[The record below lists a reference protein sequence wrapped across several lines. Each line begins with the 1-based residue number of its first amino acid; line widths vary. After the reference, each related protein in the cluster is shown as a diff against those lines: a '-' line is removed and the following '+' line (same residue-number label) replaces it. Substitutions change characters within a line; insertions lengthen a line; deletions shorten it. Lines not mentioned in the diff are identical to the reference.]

1 MSVAASDAVAALDR
15 LFEAACRS
23 DQPGYVVGVT
33 KDGAVLY
40 RRAFGLASIE
50 HAVANTPTT
59 RMRIGSTTKHFT
71 SLALMLL
78 AEDGKLD
85 LDAPLRSCLPE
96 LTGPV
101 GEPTLRQ
108 LMNHMSGIRD
118 PLDTTAFFL
127 TEGLYPKLSIDTI
140 YRWSQRYSR
149 MNHPPGERWAYS
161 NMGYNLLSFAIERVS
176 GQTLAAFMQNRIFA
190 PLGMVDSALL
200 PDDMRVVPGLASFH
214 TPSPAGGFNR
224 GIYPCELLGGGG
236 IASTVDDMLRWM
248 AHLRRPGIVGS
259 PQTWAL
265 FQTRPRFTSG
275 VESDY
280 CMGLMRQRHRGPE
293 LVHHSGGTL
302 GATCMMLTVPEHA
315 LDIIIMSNRM
325 DSDPMGLSI
334 RIAEFM
340 LGDAMRPRV
349 PGAALEGRESLPGRY
364 LGTKSGLL
372 VEIGAQGGH
381 LSLSIAAGP
390 AVPAIEN
397 EGGLCAESLIGPVV
411 LHTVALL
418 QEKPERIE
426 LSNCGEREVF
436 ERLPVAPPAVESIV
450 EGLVGRYRLADF
462 DTPVDIVFEDQVLSI
477 DLLSRYQ
484 STRLRLEPL
493 SGEVLRLSSAFLGI
507 PFSGT
512 VVLERDGKGGV
523 SGFFLTSP
531 RTWNLYFRRCA
542 VEAGQTSS
550 R

>member
-1 MSVAASDAVAALDR
+1 MSAAPADTVAALDR

-23 DQPGYVVGVT
+23 DQPGYVVGVA

-40 RRAFGLASIE
+40 RRAYGLASIE

-71 SLALMLL
+71 ALAVMLL
-78 AEDGKLD
+78 AEDRKLD
-85 LDAPLRSCLPE
+85 PDAPLRRYLPE
-96 LTGPV
+96 LTGAV

-108 LMNHMSGIRD
+108 LMNHMSGVRD

-149 MNHPPGERWAYS
+149 MNHPPGERWVYS

-176 GQTLAAFMQNRIFA
+176 GQSLAAFMHDRIFA
-190 PLGMVDSALL
+190 PLGMVDTALL
-200 PDDMRVVPGLASFH
+200 PDDMRVVPGIASFH
-214 TPSPAGGFNR
+214 TPSAAGGFNR

-248 AHLRRPGIVGS
+248 AHLRRPRIVGS
-259 PQTWAL
+259 PQTWAM
-265 FQTRPRFTSG
+265 FQTRPRFNSG

-280 CMGLMRQRHRGPE
+280 CMGLMRQVHRGPE

-302 GATCMMLTVPEHA
+302 GATSMMLTVPEHA
-315 LDIIIMSNRM
+315 LDIIIMANRM
-325 DSDPMGLSI
+325 DSDPTGLSV
-334 RIAEFM
+334 RIAEFI
-340 LGDAMRPRV
+340 LGDALRPRA
-349 PGAALEGRESLPGRY
+349 PGAPQEAWASLPGRY
-364 LGTKSGLL
+364 LGTRSKLP
-372 VEIGAQGGH
+372 VEIGAHGGQ
-381 LSLSIAAGP
+381 LTVSIAAGP
-390 AVPAIEN
+390 AAPAIEK
-397 EGGLCAESLIGPVV
+397 GGSLCAESLVGPVV
-411 LHTVALL
+411 LHAVPSPL

-436 ERLPVAPPAVESIV
+436 ERLPEATPAAESIA
-450 EGLVGRYRLADF
+450 ETLVGHYQLEDF
-462 DTPVDIVFEDQVLSI
+462 DTPVNIVFEDRVLWI

-484 STRLRLEPL
+484 STRMRLQPL
-493 SGEVLRLSSAFLGI
+493 SSDVLHLSSSFLGT
-507 PFSGT
+507 PFSAI
-512 VVLERDGKGGV
+512 VVVERDDAGGV
-523 SGFFLTSP
+523 NGFCMTSP
-531 RTWNLYFRRCA
+531 RTWNLRFRRRHNT
-542 VEAGQTSS
+542 GP